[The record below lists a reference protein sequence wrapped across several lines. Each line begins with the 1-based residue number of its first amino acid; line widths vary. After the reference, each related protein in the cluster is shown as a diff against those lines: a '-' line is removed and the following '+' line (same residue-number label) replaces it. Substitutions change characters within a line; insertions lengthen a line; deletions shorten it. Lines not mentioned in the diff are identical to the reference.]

1 MSLNA
6 IGSGQKLEQISV
18 ITGSNPGSSAAF
30 EAQLAAALLPNALPP
45 AFLSKGRLQSSKF
58 RLASAPSIRNSS
70 PTTGATGSD
79 LWLRNLGG

>member
-45 AFLSKGRLQSSKF
+45 AFLSKGPSPEQQIPIGFCAIYSK
-58 RLASAPSIRNSS
+58 LIAYD
-70 PTTGATGSD
+70 GSY
-79 LWLRNLGG
+79 RV